1 MDWYKVARP
10 MIFAI
15 DPEVDHR
22 LVGSG
27 LKIFND
33 HPKFLKKL
41 FYTRKREVLKVK
53 IKNVTF
59 DSPIGIAAGFDKKAE
74 FYNSLGALG
83 AGFVEIGS
91 VTRHPQK
98 GNPKK
103 RVFRLTEDQGIINR
117 MGLNN
122 VGIEETKSRLRNHPA
137 QTKLGIS
144 IAPGHGLESDEM
156 IQEMIEDVR
165 DIHEYADYIAL
176 NLSCPNQVGVTVL
189 QQLEVLRPLLK
200 GISQLEIDEPIFCKF
215 GNDIDVEELKHNLH
229 EVEGLFDGVI
239 LSNCSTKRDN
249 LISHNQVEKGG
260 LSGKPI
266 FARSMFLTKQIHAE
280 FPDMPIIYSGGVFT
294 PEDAQ
299 LALKT
304 GASLVEVYSGFI
316 YNGPEMIEKINRH
329 LSEQILLEK
338 I

>member
-1 MDWYKVARP
+1 MDWYQLARP
-10 MIFAI
+10 AIFAI
-15 DPEVDHR
+15 DPETDHK
-22 LVGSG
+22 LVGNG

-33 HPKFLKKL
+33 HPQILKKL
-41 FYTRKREVLKVK
+41 FYTRKRENLQVK
-53 IKNVTF
+53 IKNLTF

-74 FYNSLGALG
+74 FYNSLGGLG

-91 VTRHPQK
+91 VTKHPQE

-122 VGIEETKSRLRNHPA
+122 VGIEETKRRLKNHPA

-144 IAPGHGLESDEM
+144 IAPGHGLESDQMIAEM
-156 IQEMIEDVR
+156 IDDVKE
-165 DIHEYADYIAL
+165 IHEYADYIAL

-189 QQLEVLRPLLK
+189 QQLDILKPLLE
-200 GISQLEIDEPIFCKF
+200 GIAALEIDEPIFGKF
-215 GNDIDVEELKHNLH
+215 SNDIDTDELIANLH
-229 EVEGLFDGVI
+229 ALDGLLDGII
-239 LSNCSTKRDN
+239 LSNCSVKRDN
-249 LISHNQVEKGG
+249 LISNNQVEKGG

-266 FARSMFLTKQIHAE
+266 FAQSMFLTRTLHDE

-294 PEDAQ
+294 PEDAK
-299 LALKT
+299 LALDT
-304 GASLVEVYSGFI
+304 GATLVEVYSGFI
-316 YNGPEMIEKINRH
+316 YNGPELIERINRY
-329 LSEQILLEK
+329 LSEQKLLEN